1 MPSQPKRVQ
10 FSEDDNLSK
19 TKRAKDQNIIARAE
33 DDKTCSSTKSLVENK
48 ETVDRNDQLAEL
60 KRELDLHTSGTE
72 FEQGIIDGIEEVH
85 ECVEIENDESFI
97 DTDDIKELITKE
109 EYILPSDYHN
119 YSKNR
124 KLSSNLDPR

>member
-10 FSEDDNLSK
+10 FSEDDNLSNP
-19 TKRAKDQNIIARAE
+19 KRGKDQNKIARDE
-33 DDKTCSSTKSLVENK
+33 DDEKCSSTKSLAENK

-72 FEQGIIDGIEEVH
+72 FVPGIIDGIEEVH

-97 DTDDIKELITKE
+97 DTDDIKELITKK
-109 EYILPSDYHN
+109 EYVLPSDDHN

>member
-10 FSEDDNLSK
+10 FSDDDNLSNP
-19 TKRAKDQNIIARAE
+19 KRGKDQNIIARDE
-33 DDKTCSSTKSLVENK
+33 DDETCSSTKSFAENK

-72 FEQGIIDGIEEVH
+72 FEQGIIGGMEEVH
-85 ECVEIENDESFI
+85 GCVEIENDESFI
-97 DTDDIKELITKE
+97 DTDDIKELITKK
-109 EYILPSDYHN
+109 EYVLSSDDHN

>member
-10 FSEDDNLSK
+10 FSADDNLSHPN
-19 TKRAKDQNIIARAE
+19 RGKDQNMIARDE
-33 DDKTCSSTKSLVENK
+33 DDEKCSSIKSFAENK

-72 FEQGIIDGIEEVH
+72 FEQGIIDGMEEVH

-97 DTDDIKELITKE
+97 DTDDIKELITKK
-109 EYILPSDYHN
+109 EYVLSSDDHN